1 MGGHP
6 RTTTPSN
13 WANAESV
20 LASRAERWVFASW
33 TLMQRDEGP
42 GAPDAGLASTD
53 DMGWS
58 TRSGQ
63 TNWLV
68 GVAGEKDE
76 PFPNS

>member
-33 TLMQRDEGP
+33 TLMQRGEGP
-42 GAPDAGLASTD
+42 GGPDAELASTD
-53 DMGWS
+53 NMG
-58 TRSGQ
+58 
-63 TNWLV
+63 
-68 GVAGEKDE
+68 
-76 PFPNS
+76 